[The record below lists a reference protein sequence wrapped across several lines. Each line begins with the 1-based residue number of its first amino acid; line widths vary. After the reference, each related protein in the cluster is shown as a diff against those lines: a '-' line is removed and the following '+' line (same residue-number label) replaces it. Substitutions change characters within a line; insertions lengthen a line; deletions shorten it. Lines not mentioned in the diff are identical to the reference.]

1 MRKHLVTP
9 TPENIRT
16 RGEGWLHVERAA
28 VVEVTS
34 EDKDFPVEAAFISG
48 DARGWRGSAGESDN
62 SANLRS
68 AANAQM
74 HIVGF

>member
-1 MRKHLVTP
+1 MILAARIANRTP
-9 TPENIRT
+9 GAEID
-16 RGEGWLHVERAA
+16 GELSPSRMAI
-28 VVEVTS
+28 
-34 EDKDFPVEAAFISG
+34 DKDFPVEAAFIFGRCSRL
-48 DARGWRGSAGESDN
+48 ARGSAGESDN